1 MTPAGAGSTRVR
13 HREFIQNITSD
24 HTFGSDLLALGINVG
39 DTKTFPWLSK
49 IANGYERYCVH
60 SMTISYE
67 PFVSTTETGAIL
79 MQVDYDPNDPAP
91 VSKSNMLNSMGA
103 SRSAVWM
110 NTSMNLDRKE
120 LSYDD
125 HLFVRHQTRETIN
138 ENLKLYDVGTVFL
151 AVTDNEVETGT
162 KQYGEV
168 WVTYDVT
175 LMVPA
180 FHTSAPNASETLK
193 VNAAAPDFLGGVA
206 STDSTKMKDGSAVN
220 FTTANNGSDEVA
232 ITFNEPFTGLV
243 YMEQSGYADDGTTHV
258 ELEPEPEPS
267 NGWISKLARIGG
279 LSSDY
284 SLITNTWKYLVEVV
298 AEAGESLVFSALGSG
313 AGDIA
318 TWVGDFACLLAPYA
332 ESLML
337 PLLALSSAS
346 TTDIRA
352 RIQSRGIR
360 EILPANEVIPREDW
374 VALCSNPGGDDQ

>member
-60 SMTISYE
+60 SMTVSYE

-193 VNAAAPDFLGGVA
+193 VNAAAPDFLGGVV

-220 FTTANNGSDEVA
+220 FKTANNGSDEVA

-374 VALCSNPGGDDQ
+374 VALYSNPGGDDQ

>member
-1 MTPAGAGSTRVR
+1 
-13 HREFIQNITSD
+13 
-24 HTFGSDLLALGINVG
+24 
-39 DTKTFPWLSK
+39 
-49 IANGYERYCVH
+49 
-60 SMTISYE
+60 MTISYE
-67 PFVSTTETGAIL
+67 PFVSTTETGAVL

-91 VSKSNMLNSMGA
+91 ISKSNMLNSMGA

-110 NTSMNLDRKE
+110 NTSMTLDRKE

-138 ENLKLYDVGTVFL
+138 ENLKLYDVGTAFL
-151 AVTDNEVETGT
+151 AVTDTEATSGT

-168 WVTYDVT
+168 WITYDVT

-180 FHTSAPNASETLK
+180 FHTSAPNASETLR
-193 VNAAAPDFLGGVA
+193 VDAAAPDFLGGVA

-258 ELEPEPEPS
+258 ELEPEPEPT
-267 NGWISKLARIGG
+267 NGWISKLARLGG

-284 SLITNTWKYLVEVV
+284 SLLTNTWKYLVEVV
-298 AEAGESLVFSALGSG
+298 AEAGESIVFSALGAG

-318 TWVGDFACLLAPYA
+318 TWAGDFACLLAPYA

-337 PLLALSSAS
+337 PLLALGSAS
-346 TTDIRA
+346 PMDISA

-360 EILPANEVIPREDW
+360 DVLPASEVIPRSRW
-374 VALCSNPGGDDQ
+374 IAKCSHPDSDNQ